1 LSDRAATL
9 SDLELRYPFAP
20 RSREFFESI
29 PMDERLA
36 SAEVVKQTEERLMSA
51 LGRKRYEPHLSELI
65 EFSSF
70 FAAALVASQDG
81 FMVSKYAASEG
92 GRAKRFFVS
101 EAPRSKAATMEGCF
115 GITAEVLADAGR
127 ESRYSMDFQDFLSLV
142 AKYELAKQP
151 KWKLARQALQE
162 GKVFM
167 TDNLLNDFF
176 GDCAQ
181 QAVAAGARN
190 LRRAVFPKQ
199 LAEVRNAVMRYV
211 PAPRTPQRKGY
222 SYVDGLLE
230 HPVSDGRHRLVW
242 MVLAPYL
249 VNVKKLEEAEAIE
262 KIRAFVSVAGETADM
277 RRFVE
282 YNVKRARRN
291 GLLPPT
297 LSTLK
302 SEHPDLYALIPRDAL
317 PAEAPVKARTAKES
331 SRR

>member
-1 LSDRAATL
+1 MSDPGTPL

-20 RSREFFESI
+20 KSREFFESI
-29 PMDERLA
+29 PMEERLA
-36 SAEVVKQTEERLMSA
+36 SAEVVRQTEGRLMSA
-51 LGRKRYEPHLSELI
+51 LGRGRYEPHLSELV

-81 FMVSKYAASEG
+81 YLVAKFARSEG
-92 GRAKRFFVS
+92 DRAKRFFLR
-101 EAPRSKAATMEGCF
+101 ENPKTKAAVVEECF
-115 GITAEVLADAGR
+115 ALELGVTGEIGR
-127 ESRYSMDFQDFLSLV
+127 LSTYSMDFQKYLAV
-142 AKYELAKQP
+142 VTRYELSRQP
-151 KWKLARQALQE
+151 RWKLVRQALQE

-167 TDNLLNDFF
+167 SDNLLNDFF

-181 QAVAAGARN
+181 QAVAAGAKN
-190 LRRAVFPKQ
+190 LRRALFPKQ
-199 LAEVRNAVMRYV
+199 LVEVRSAVMRYV
-211 PAPRTPQRKGY
+211 PAQKGQQRKGY

-249 VNVKKLEEAEAIE
+249 VNIKKLEEQEAIE

-282 YNVKRARRN
+282 YNVRRARRN

-302 SEHPDLYALIPRDAL
+302 SEHPDLYSLLPPEAL
-317 PAEAPVKARTAKES
+317 PSEPKPKGRTA
-331 SRR
+331 RR

>member
-1 LSDRAATL
+1 L
-9 SDLELRYPFAP
+9 DLELRYPFAP
-20 RSREFFESI
+20 QSRESFESI

-36 SAEVVKQTEERLMSA
+36 SADVVKQAEDRLMSA
-51 LGRKRYEPHLSELI
+51 MGRRRYEPHLSADT

-81 FMVSKYAASEG
+81 FLVSKFAASEG
-92 GRAKRFFVS
+92 ERAKRFFLG
-101 EAPRSKAATMEGCF
+101 EDPRSKAATVEGCF
-115 GITAEVLADAGR
+115 GAALEVLEDAGR
-127 ESRYSMDFQDFLSLV
+127 ESRYSMGFEGYLSLV
-142 AKYELAKQP
+142 ARFELGKQP
-151 KWKLARQALQE
+151 KWKLSRQALQD

-190 LRRAVFPKQ
+190 LRKAAFPKQ
-199 LAEVRNAVMRYV
+199 LVEVKNVVMRYV
-211 PAPRTPQRKGY
+211 PAPKTPQKRGY
-222 SYVDGLLE
+222 SYVEGLLE

-302 SEHPDLYALIPRDAL
+302 GEHPDLYALLPRDAL
-317 PAEAPVKARTAKES
+317 PAETVLKPKSGKS
-331 SRR
+331 PSR